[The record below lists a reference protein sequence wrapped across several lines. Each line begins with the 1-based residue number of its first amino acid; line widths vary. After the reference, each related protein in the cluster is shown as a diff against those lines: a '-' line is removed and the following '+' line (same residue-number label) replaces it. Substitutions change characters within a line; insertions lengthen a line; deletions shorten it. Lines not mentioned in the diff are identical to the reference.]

1 MILNIALKLIQSH
14 GYISIKAQLNLSN
27 RIEIGETQPK
37 KKRSTKIKNF
47 FNFRTEI
54 SIKILSWTNTL
65 LTYGSKK

>member
-37 KKRSTKIKNF
+37 KKKRKKKRLLKSRNF
-47 FNFRTEI
+47 L
-54 SIKILSWTNTL
+54 ILGLKSL
-65 LTYGSKK
+65 SKF